1 MKLSQKNISIIA
13 IVIVLGGGAAY
24 FLMGNKDSGEVVTLV
39 GAPTSVAQAKF
50 LGLASEL
57 DTVTFDV
64 SIFKDPRFLGLKD
77 IHTNVVAEPSGRK
90 DPFASLLGVTS
101 SQ

>member
-1 MKLSQKNISIIA
+1 MKISQKNISIIA
-13 IVIVLGGGAAY
+13 IIIVLGGGAAY
-24 FLMGNKDSGEVVTLV
+24 FFLGTKDSGETVTAV
-39 GAPTSVAQAKF
+39 GAPTSVAQARF

-77 IHTNVVAEPSGRK
+77 IHTTVIAEPSGRK
-90 DPFASLLGVTS
+90 DPFASLPGVTS